1 MDTWELIK
9 KIYQEKLNI
18 PQDVIE
24 YVAIMDILKLCACGY
39 CNKHIS
45 RVTKHDIQYIESVLA
60 DIFSFDGFSSDLD
73 FSPIAIY
80 NKCNNKL
87 VFYNELTVI
96 SDRNAKLVEF
106 LYTLCSKYAQIKSYV
121 DKYWSDSK

>member
-9 KIYQEKLNI
+9 RIYQEKLNI
-18 PQDVIE
+18 PSDVIE

-45 RVTKHDIQYIESVLA
+45 RVTRHDMQYIESVLMEV
-60 DIFSFDGFSSDLD
+60 FGFRGFQSDMD

-80 NKCNNKL
+80 TKCNKKL
-87 VFYNELTVI
+87 VFYTELSVI
-96 SDRNAKLVEF
+96 SDKNIKLVEF
-106 LYTLCSKYAQIKSYV
+106 LYALCSKYTQIKSYV